1 MPRTSSKRSRGNG
14 DGSLSQDPKSRVWIA
29 FYFDA
34 DGRRRKRSTKTTN
47 RRDAAELL
55 ARWVKE
61 VRDVRA
67 GLVDPDALRRR
78 DEMRRPLREHVREYF
93 ADFNTTPRTSNAR
106 DVKKHGLRSLFDGV
120 SNVVGRKP
128 LLSDLTPDA
137 VRRAMKRAHDGGL
150 SPRSCNGIR
159 KEAVALSN
167 WLTREGKAD
176 LAGFGKRIGRFDESL
191 DRRRERRTL
200 SDVELARLF
209 AVAADRGRLLWYA
222 LAYYAG
228 LRRGELSRVMWGDV
242 DLAAGVLRV
251 RNRKA
256 ARLDPI
262 PIHPDLAVAL
272 EAARPLLAPATG
284 TKPVFEKPVSKQARL
299 DDFEAA
305 GIPTVDEDGRYAD
318 LHALRATLCTTLL
331 RRATPPTVVKDI
343 MRHSSIATTLKHYAK
358 LGLVDAAAALAGV
371 PAVDMS
377 TGLAATG
384 TCDSSGSSSGSSRLS
399 KPREAARTAATRRE
413 IIRPTQVLRP
423 REDTRRVTTPREIPL
438 NSRVS
443 RRLSSIGE
451 DPFA

>member
-1 MPRTSSKRSRGNG
+1 MPKTSTKRSRGNG
-14 DGSLSQDPKSRVWIA
+14 DGSLSQDPKSGVWIV
-29 FYFDA
+29 FYSDA
-34 DGRRRKRSTKTTN
+34 DGRRKKRSTKTTN
-47 RRDAAELL
+47 RRDADTLR

-78 DEMRRPLREHVREYF
+78 DELRRPLREHVVEYF

-106 DVKKHGLRSLFDGV
+106 DVKKHSLRSLFDGV
-120 SNVVGRKP
+120 SNAVGRKP

-137 VRRAMKRAHDGGL
+137 VRRAMKRAHESGL
-150 SPRSCNGIR
+150 SPRSCNTIR
-159 KEAVALSN
+159 KEAVALAN
-167 WLTREGKAD
+167 WLAREGKAD

-200 SDVELARLF
+200 SDDELARLF

-228 LRRGELSRVMWGDV
+228 LRRGELCRATWRDV
-242 DLAAGVLRV
+242 DLDSGVLRI

-262 PIHPDLAVAL
+262 PIHPELAVAL
-272 EAARPLLAPATG
+272 EAARPLLAPAAG
-284 TKPVFEKPVSKQARL
+284 TKLIFEKPVSKQARL
-299 DDFEAA
+299 GDFAA
-305 GIPTVDEDGRYAD
+305 ADIPTVDEDGRYAD

-331 RRATPPTVVKDI
+331 RRGTPPTVVKDI

-358 LGLVDAAAALAGV
+358 LGLVDAAAAIACV
-371 PAVDMS
+371 PSVNMS

-384 TCDSSGSSSGSSRLS
+384 TCDSSGSSSGSSRRAKS
-399 KPREAARTAATRRE
+399 REAATIAAT
-413 IIRPTQVLRP
+413 QHDRP
-423 REDTRRVTTPREIPL
+423 RAPQVERAREDARRIASPRVDPL
-438 NSRVS
+438 HSRSS